1 MWQHSKV
8 QKYTY
13 CRDGEVPML
22 VEIGTMR
29 RTGGGRNQEERRET
43 WSEEMGSGG
52 GEDGGVAGW
61 ESFRFV

>member
-1 MWQHSKV
+1 
-8 QKYTY
+8 
-13 CRDGEVPML
+13 ML

-52 GEDGGVAGW
+52 GEEGGGGRLGKFQICIELGRYGVDLFEMEW
-61 ESFRFV
+61 